1 MKVRIG
7 KGEISLGVLADICGG
22 QLFLKGLDGRAAF
35 SYIATDSR
43 EADGETLFAAMR
55 GERVDGHDYMEKA
68 TALGGKVFL
77 CERIPEGL
85 LDSDIS
91 FGAVIV
97 ENTEQA
103 LGRLASAYA
112 DTIEHKTVAVTGSV
126 GKTTTKEWIA
136 AVLGERYVV
145 HKTKANHNST
155 LGMPM
160 SLLEME
166 ECHTASVLE
175 MGMSG
180 FGEISYMSKI
190 AKPDIACIT
199 NIGTSHMEILGSR
212 ENICRAKLEILDGL
226 DPTGLV
232 IVNGDEILLSSLRGR
247 GGRSVFVS
255 IDNPEAD
262 YRAVNIRYGEG
273 DTTFDVVKAQG
284 KTLADIH
291 LCALGKPFVYGALF
305 AIAVGFEMGMDEDA
319 IRVGL
324 GRFQNAAMRQN
335 ISEQNGITI
344 IEDCYNA
351 SPESMRAA
359 ADIMRTIAAQ
369 KQGARLVALLGDMRE
384 LGENSREF
392 HREVGAYFA
401 RAGLDV
407 LLTTGELAA
416 AIALGAA
423 EAGMAGDSILVFTDC
438 EEREAIAENALRIL
452 KKGDILLVKASR
464 AIGAEKTLALIR
476 EKLS

>member
-7 KGEISLGVLADICGG
+7 KGEMTLGALAEVCGG
-22 QLFLKGLDGRAAF
+22 KLFLKGLCSSTSF

-43 EADGETLFAAMR
+43 EVDAETLFAAMR

-68 TALGGKVFL
+68 IALGGKVFL
-77 CERIPEGL
+77 CERIPSTL
-85 LDSDIS
+85 MDKDVA
-91 FGAVIV
+91 FGAVLV
-97 ENTEQA
+97 ENTEKA
-103 LGRLASAYA
+103 LGILATAYSDA
-112 DTIEHKTVAVTGSV
+112 IEHKTVAVTGSV

-136 AVLGERYVV
+136 AVLGEKYVL

-180 FGEISYMSKI
+180 FGEISYMSRI

-226 DPTGLV
+226 APTGVV
-232 IVNGDEILLSSLRGR
+232 IANGDEILLSPLKNR

-255 IDNPEAD
+255 VDAFDTD
-262 YRAVNIRYGEG
+262 YHAVNIRYGEG
-273 DTTFDVVKAQG
+273 DTTFDVVTADG
-284 KTLADIH
+284 RTLADIH
-291 LCALGKPFVYGALF
+291 LDALGKPFVYGALF
-305 AIAVGFEMGMDEDA
+305 AIAVGFEMGMDEA
-319 IRVGL
+319 SVRAGL
-324 GRFQNAAMRQN
+324 ARFQNAAMRQN
-335 ISEQNGITI
+335 ITEQSGITI

-359 ADIMRTIAAQ
+359 ADIMKTLTAQ
-369 KQGARLVALLGDMRE
+369 KGGARCVAILGDMRE
-384 LGENSREF
+384 LGEQSEML

-423 EAGMAGDSILVFTDC
+423 EAGMTSDAITVFHDC
-438 EEREAIAENALRIL
+438 EEREAIADRVLGIL

-464 AIGAEKTLALIR
+464 AIGAEKTLAIIR
-476 EKLS
+476 EKL

>member
-7 KGEISLGVLADICGG
+7 KGELSLPALADICGG
-22 QLFLKGLDGRAAF
+22 QLFLKGLDERTAF

-43 EADGETLFAAMR
+43 EVDDDTLFAAMR

-77 CERIPEGL
+77 CERITTALMDG
-85 LDSDIS
+85 DDA
-91 FGAVIV
+91 FGAVVV
-97 ENTEQA
+97 ENTERA
-103 LGRLASAYA
+103 LGLLASFYS
-112 DTIEHKTVAVTGSV
+112 DSIEHKTVAVTGSV

-136 AVLGERYVV
+136 AVLGEKYVL

-166 ECHTASVLE
+166 ESHTASVLE

-180 FGEISYMSKI
+180 FGEISYMSRI

-226 DPTGLV
+226 APTGVV
-232 IVNGDEILLSSLRGR
+232 IANGDELLLSALRKR
-247 GGRSVFVS
+247 GGRSLFVS

-273 DTTFDVVKAQG
+273 ETTFDVVTVDGQ
-284 KTLADIH
+284 TLADIH
-291 LCALGKPFVYGALF
+291 LDTLGKPFVYGALF
-305 AIAVGFEMGMDEDA
+305 AIATGFEMGMDEDA

-359 ADIMRTIAAQ
+359 ADIMKTLASQ
-369 KQGARLVALLGDMRE
+369 KEGARLVALLGDMRE
-384 LGENSREF
+384 LGEHSREY
-392 HREVGAYFA
+392 HREVGTYFA

-407 LLTTGELAA
+407 LLTAGELAA
-416 AIALGAA
+416 GIALGAA
-423 EAGMAGDSILVFTDC
+423 EAGMQGESILVFTDC
-438 EEREAIAENALRIL
+438 EEREAIAEAALRIL

-476 EKLS
+476 EKL

>member
-7 KGEISLGVLADICGG
+7 KGEMTLESLADVCGG
-22 QLFLKGLDGRAAF
+22 TLFLKGLDRKTAF

-43 EADGETLFAAMR
+43 EVDGETLFAAMR
-55 GERVDGHDYMEKA
+55 GERVDGHDYMGKA
-68 TALGGKVFL
+68 MALGGRVFL
-77 CERIPEGL
+77 CEKIPEDL
-85 LDSDIS
+85 LDGSLP
-91 FGAVIV
+91 FGAVLV
-97 ENTEQA
+97 ENAELA
-103 LGRLASAYA
+103 LGRLASLYA
-112 DTIEHKTVAVTGSV
+112 DRIPHKTVAVTGSV

-136 AVLGERYVV
+136 AVLGESYVL

-166 ECHTASVLE
+166 DRHTASVLE

-226 DPTGLV
+226 SPMGVV
-232 IVNGDEILLSSLRGR
+232 IANGDEILLSSLRNR
-247 GGRSVFVS
+247 GGRNLFVS
-255 IDNPEAD
+255 IDDPEAD

-273 DTTFDVVKAQG
+273 ETTFDVLTSDGRRLV
-284 KTLADIH
+284 DIC
-291 LCALGKPFVYGALF
+291 LNALGKPFIYGALF
-305 AIAVGFEMGMDEDA
+305 AIATGFEMGMDEDT
-319 IRVGL
+319 IRAGL

-359 ADIMRTIAAQ
+359 ADIMKTLASQ
-369 KQGARLVALLGDMRE
+369 KEGARLVAILGDMRE
-384 LGENSREF
+384 LGEHSKEF

-423 EAGMAGDSILVFTDC
+423 EAGMASDSILVFTDC
-438 EEREAIAENALRIL
+438 EERKAIAEAALSIL

-476 EKLS
+476 EKL